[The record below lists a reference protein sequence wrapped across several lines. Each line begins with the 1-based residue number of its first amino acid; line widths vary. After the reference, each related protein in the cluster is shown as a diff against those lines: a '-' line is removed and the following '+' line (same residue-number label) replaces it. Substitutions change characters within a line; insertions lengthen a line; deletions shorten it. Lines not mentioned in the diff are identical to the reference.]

1 MTKNQIIAKAML
13 AALGIYAVITFSSS
27 MISYLPSAVN
37 IWVISLNLFVFL
49 AVAFLVIRTF
59 IFRNDG
65 IARKITAP
73 CENPEDFDR
82 RSYLIKTF
90 RIAFVILGLS
100 LLCSSR
106 TSLFIERFLPTL
118 SLTQSRLWVNN
129 LIHTGRFD
137 FTIYHLTSIVGLIK
151 LLLIAYLLCGG
162 SHIIGW
168 HLKNSSLNPKEE
180 PTNE

>member
-13 AALGIYAVITFSSS
+13 VVLGIYAVVSLSSA
-27 MISYLPSAVN
+27 MIVN
-37 IWVISLNLFVFL
+37 MPRADNVWVVPLNLFLFL
-49 AVAFLVIRTF
+49 AVVVLVGRTF

-65 IARKITAP
+65 IARKISGDCQAD
-73 CENPEDFDR
+73 EDFDR

-106 TSLFIERFLPTL
+106 TLLFIERFLPTL
-118 SLTQSRLWVNN
+118 SLTHIRLWINN

-137 FTIYHLTSIVGLIK
+137 FSRGFLSSMAGL
-151 LLLIAYLLCGG
+151 LRLVLIAYLLCGG
-162 SHIIGW
+162 SHLIGW
-168 HLKNSSLNPKEE
+168 HLKNSSLDPKQEE
-180 PTNE
+180 L